1 MAVAS
6 HERAARTDTP
16 VISGERRL
24 KRIAISVAITL
35 IVCSLAGLYYGVP
48 SLFREPLLQLNRSLS
63 GLEEKTV
70 EIAMHTVHY
79 LDTPLPASSST
90 SRAAPGNSG
99 SEDVPVVL
107 LHGIF
112 AEKDHWVDFARP
124 LTNQHRIIAPDIPGF
139 GESTRREGEAYDY
152 AAHAQRLSAF
162 LDALGLQR
170 VHLAGNS
177 MGGTI
182 AALFALAHP
191 ERVASVAF
199 IGAPHGIRSPQPSTM
214 DRLIDARQRPLVAH
228 NAAAFSA
235 MMDLVFEKRPF
246 LPYPILH
253 ASQQDALRNA
263 ASNARVWDAQL
274 KDRYLLEEHLGQL
287 QKHPMLVLWGEN
299 DRVFD
304 RSGLLTVQTLLP
316 QARIS
321 ALPGIGH
328 LPMMEAPAETA
339 QRYARFLD
347 EVTAIGAQN
356 PMK

>member
-1 MAVAS
+1 M
-6 HERAARTDTP
+6 
-16 VISGERRL
+16 
-24 KRIAISVAITL
+24 KRIAISVATTL
-35 IVCSLAGLYYGVP
+35 IVCSLAGLYYGAP
-48 SLFREPLLQLNRSLS
+48 SLFKEPLLQLNRSLS
-63 GLEEKTV
+63 GMDEKTV
-70 EIAMHTVHY
+70 EVARHTVHY
-79 LDTPLPASSST
+79 LDTATSHRASA
-90 SRAAPGNSG
+90 SRAAPGSHVQ
-99 SEDVPVVL
+99 DVPIVL

-124 LTNQHRIIAPDIPGF
+124 LSGQYRVIAPDIPGF
-139 GESTRREGEAYDY
+139 GESTRRDDETYDY
-152 AAHAQRLSAF
+152 AAHTRRLGAF

-214 DRLIDARQRPLVAH
+214 DRLIDAGQRPLVAH
-228 NAAAFSA
+228 DAAAFDA
-235 MMDLVFEKRPF
+235 MMDLLFEKRPF

-253 ASQQDALRNA
+253 ASEREALRNA
-263 ASNARVWDAQL
+263 ASNVRVWDAQL
-274 KDRYLLEEHLGQL
+274 KDRYLLEQHLGQW
-287 QKHPMLVLWGEN
+287 QKHPALVLWGDS

-304 RSGLLTVQTLLP
+304 RSALSTVQKLMP
-316 QARIS
+316 NARID

-328 LPMMEAPAETA
+328 LPMMEAPSETA

-347 EVTAIGAQN
+347 EWTVSGVPHAKKFE
-356 PMK
+356 PK

>member
-1 MAVAS
+1 M
-6 HERAARTDTP
+6 
-16 VISGERRL
+16 
-24 KRIAISVAITL
+24 SVAATL
-35 IVCSLAGLYYGVP
+35 IVCILAGLYYGAP

-63 GLEEKTV
+63 GMEEKTV
-70 EIAMHTVHY
+70 EVARHTVHY
-79 LDTPLPASSST
+79 LDTTPSASSVA
-90 SRAAPGNSG
+90 SRFAPGSSG
-99 SEDVPVVL
+99 GNDVPIIL

-124 LTNQHRIIAPDIPGF
+124 LTGQYRVIAPDIAGF
-139 GESTRREGEAYDY
+139 GESTRRDDEAYDY
-152 AAHAQRLSAF
+152 AAHVRRLGAF

-182 AALFALAHP
+182 TALFALAHP

-214 DRLIDARQRPLVAH
+214 DRLIDAGQRPLVAH
-228 NAAAFSA
+228 DAAAFSA
-235 MMDLVFEKRPF
+235 MMALVFEKRPF

-253 ASQQDALRNA
+253 ATQQEALRNA
-263 ASNARVWDAQL
+263 TSNARVWDAQL
-274 KDRYLLEEHLGQL
+274 KDRYLLQQHLGQL
-287 QKHPMLVLWGEN
+287 QNSPTLVMWGDS

-304 RSGLLTVQTLLP
+304 RSGLSTVQTLLP
-316 QARIS
+316 RARIT

-339 QRYARFLD
+339 NRYARFLD
-347 EVTAIGAQN
+347 DVGSLGGSNQPKLSQN
-356 PMK
+356 SR